1 MSDGFHAPE
10 SVARPLFSPHL
21 RHHDKHD
28 KHDSVH
34 ANLSQLGLLGRKHRK
49 LSPKKSVE
57 FTSPAAYSN
66 STCSPHH

>member
-21 RHHDKHD
+21 RHPD
-28 KHDSVH
+28 KHDSIH

-49 LSPKKSVE
+49 PSLKKSVE